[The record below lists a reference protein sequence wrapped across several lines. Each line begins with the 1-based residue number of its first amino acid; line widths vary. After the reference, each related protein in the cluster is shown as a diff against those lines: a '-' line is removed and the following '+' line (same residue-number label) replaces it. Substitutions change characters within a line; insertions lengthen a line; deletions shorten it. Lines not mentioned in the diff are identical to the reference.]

1 MMKQM
6 VIAAL
11 IVFGA
16 FSVQAQ
22 TTIKVF
28 DSLLFFDGYA
38 ARVDSP
44 APPPGVIRHRND
56 LYARKLSAAELASI
70 GSTLSMNVKISAACD
85 NYDRIGN
92 VNMAFV
98 SKDSSS
104 YIPANVKRIELGRY
118 ITPFMNKNLNPKTVP
133 YNFNIN
139 NIALLLKDSSILNN
153 YDVWIELEVFGVPY
167 AANTQVAGCAGRKD
181 VFYGSLSFT
190 TNNAIPVQHQNVLI
204 PLSFKK
210 NFNNYQASATDTI
223 GKTTRTFQFDV
234 PTDLTDAA
242 FFLITSNH
250 GANSGGEE
258 YNRRNHFVFYDGAL
272 KYLYKPGRLSCEPFR
287 VYNTQ
292 GNGIY
297 GSNPRSDVEWQSFS
311 NWCPGDVI
319 DIRRIDLGAVSA
331 GEHKFMITVPNA
343 VFANREGNFPLSVY
357 LHGKKQGSLDQA
369 EYVDTTVTPPADSS
383 TNVKVYPNP
392 SATFITVE
400 TQNPDAIR
408 IIDMTG
414 KLVYLNENPIQKT
427 IINTM
432 PFANGIYVIQVLK
445 EGKSFQKKILVTH

>member
-1 MMKQM
+1 
-6 VIAAL
+6 
-11 IVFGA
+11 
-16 FSVQAQ
+16 
-22 TTIKVF
+22 
-28 DSLLFFDGYA
+28 
-38 ARVDSP
+38 
-44 APPPGVIRHRND
+44 
-56 LYARKLSAAELASI
+56 
-70 GSTLSMNVKISAACD
+70 
-85 NYDRIGN
+85 
-92 VNMAFV
+92 
-98 SKDSSS
+98 
-104 YIPANVKRIELGRY
+104 
-118 ITPFMNKNLNPKTVP
+118 
-133 YNFNIN
+133 
-139 NIALLLKDSSILNN
+139 
-153 YDVWIELEVFGVPY
+153 
-167 AANTQVAGCAGRKD
+167 
-181 VFYGSLSFT
+181 
-190 TNNAIPVQHQNVLI
+190 
-204 PLSFKK
+204 
-210 NFNNYQASATDTI
+210 
-223 GKTTRTFQFDV
+223 
-234 PTDLTDAA
+234 
-242 FFLITSNH
+242 
-250 GANSGGEE
+250 
-258 YNRRNHFVFYDGAL
+258 
-272 KYLYKPGRLSCEPFR
+272 
-287 VYNTQ
+287 
-292 GNGIY
+292 
-297 GSNPRSDVEWQSFS
+297 VEWQSFS